1 MHLYPWEWLA
11 SELYGRSTT
20 QSCGRLTLCQEES
33 SKAGSV
39 GDLLCPEVA
48 ALAKWVKYSVPWLK
62 SPIMDE
68 ASPRE
73 NVQWLFISSLEPW
86 ARRVAAESNI
96 VVMIISFLIS
106 FQR

>member
-11 SELYGRSTT
+11 SALYGRSTT
-20 QSCGRLTLCQEES
+20 QSCGRLTLCQEE
-33 SKAGSV
+33 
-39 GDLLCPEVA
+39 
-48 ALAKWVKYSVPWLK
+48 LAKWVKYSVPWLK